1 VAAPLTETL
10 SLTCIVL
17 AFYGLERWR
26 KTSLGVD
33 RWLWLIT
40 FALAYALLLRPEQAL
55 LAVAVVPA
63 MLWLALRLPSANPS
77 VGRVSMR
84 LVWPIVLVAVGV
96 VLPLAPWAVRNWR
109 TFHVVQPLAP
119 RYATDPGEA
128 VPLGFQRWYR
138 TWAIDFGSTE
148 DVYWNY
154 DGADID
160 IGDVPTRAFDSEDQY
175 VRTDALLT
183 EYNQTDNATPVL
195 DAGFEKLAEERIAAD
210 PLRYYVALPVAR
222 LLNMVLR
229 PRTEMMP
236 IPLDW
241 WHLGK
246 HPWKA
251 LFAASYAGL
260 NLAYFALGGIGFW
273 LWRRRNWRGDPA
285 LAWAMIGFIALR
297 CAVLLTL
304 DNSEPRY
311 TLEFFPVIFI
321 LAALVFARSSDGR
334 SLSSYRS

>member
-1 VAAPLTETL
+1 
-10 SLTCIVL
+10 
-17 AFYGLERWR
+17 
-26 KTSLGVD
+26 
-33 RWLWLIT
+33 
-40 FALAYALLLRPEQAL
+40 
-55 LAVAVVPA
+55 
-63 MLWLALRLPSANPS
+63 
-77 VGRVSMR
+77 
-84 LVWPIVLVAVGV
+84 
-96 VLPLAPWAVRNWR
+96 
-109 TFHVVQPLAP
+109 
-119 RYATDPGEA
+119 
-128 VPLGFQRWYR
+128 
-138 TWAIDFGSTE
+138 
-148 DVYWNY
+148 
-154 DGADID
+154 D
-160 IGDVPTRAFDSEDQY
+160 IGDVPTRAFDSEEQY

-183 EYNQTDNATPVL
+183 QYNQTDNATPVL
-195 DAGFEKLAEERIAAD
+195 DAGFEKLAKERIAAD

-260 NLAYFALGGIGFW
+260 NLAYFVLGGIGFW
-273 LWRRRNWRGDPA
+273 LWRRRNWSGDPA
-285 LAWAMIGFIALR
+285 LAWAMVGFVALR

-321 LAALVFARSSDGR
+321 LAALVFARSNDGR
-334 SLSSYRS
+334 QSFSCRS